1 MWLMEPNR
9 KKIETFIS
17 KAEELC
23 SECTAEIKARGY
35 HRVRRGMEKRVGK
48 KLGPPKTATESGL
61 EAELAETRRR
71 SVLRRR

>member
-1 MWLMEPNR
+1 MWLMEQNR

-17 KAEELC
+17 KVEELC
-23 SECTAEIKARGY
+23 SECSAEIKARGY

-48 KLGPPKTATESGL
+48 KLRLPRTESESSP
-61 EAELAETRRR
+61 EAELAGTRRR

>member
-1 MWLMEPNR
+1 MWLMEPSR

-48 KLGPPKTATESGL
+48 KLGPPKTATESGP
-61 EAELAETRRR
+61 EADLAETRRR

>member
-23 SECTAEIKARGY
+23 SECTAEIKARGRGY
-35 HRVRRGMEKRVGK
+35 HR
-48 KLGPPKTATESGL
+48 
-61 EAELAETRRR
+61 
-71 SVLRRR
+71 